1 MPISVTGLYISP
13 GTGYRY
19 SQDAAPLKL
28 TIHHAKFMHQ
38 SSGFSLLEL
47 LVVVFIIG
55 ILATMMTL
63 SIGITGG
70 DRELEQEIERIRALI
85 DLAAE
90 EAVLQGQEIGIR
102 FYENRYEFSTE
113 TWYTRESEE
122 TTTTVARWRLMTG
135 DDLFKPRDLGE
146 NLRIELEID
155 GRQVILEPFSERE
168 QREERKRE
176 EEDTD
181 EDDEDA
187 YKPQVFILSS
197 GDMTPFTVNLRR
209 RFGNTGMILTAEA
222 DGSIELLH
230 DDI

>member
-1 MPISVTGLYISP
+1 
-13 GTGYRY
+13 
-19 SQDAAPLKL
+19 
-28 TIHHAKFMHQ
+28 MHQ

-70 DRELEQEIERIRALI
+70 DRELEQEIERIKALI

-146 NLRIELEID
+146 DLRIELEID
-155 GRQVILEPFSERE
+155 GRQVIMEPFSERE

-222 DGSIELLH
+222 DGSIELLR